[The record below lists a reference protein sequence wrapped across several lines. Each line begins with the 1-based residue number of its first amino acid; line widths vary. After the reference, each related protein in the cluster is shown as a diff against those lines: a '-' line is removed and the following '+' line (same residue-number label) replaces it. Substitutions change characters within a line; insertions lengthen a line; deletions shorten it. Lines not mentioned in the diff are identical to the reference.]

1 MSIAQHEIGP
11 LAAEVPAR
19 PEAAG
24 AYKFIKPVLDIA
36 LASILLVLTAPV
48 AIAAMLMVLLT
59 SRGSAIYT
67 QRRVGR
73 GGKEFTI
80 YKIRTMYEDCERESG
95 PTWSGPGDPR
105 VTPVGR
111 VLRSTHLDE
120 LPQLFNVFWG
130 DMSLVGPRP
139 YMLQEDRLYAEILRN
154 YADRTRVKP
163 GITGLAQAAGY
174 FGATGDVAAM
184 EKRLYLDILYVR
196 WWSPVLDLQILA
208 STLRW
213 LWTPDTLPLKPS
225 FHGT

>member
-1 MSIAQHEIGP
+1 MDLGLSALLILGILSWLLPLLALLIKLDSRGP
-11 LAAEVPAR
+11 VF
-19 PEAAG
+19 
-24 AYKFIKPVLDIA
+24 FIQKRRKKGMGSFTCIKLRTMRVNPDADRRIA
-36 LASILLVLTAPV
+36 LGPDERITRL
-48 AIAAMLMVLLT
+48 
-59 SRGSAIYT
+59 
-67 QRRVGR
+67 GR
-73 GGKEFTI
+73 
-80 YKIRTMYEDCERESG
+80 
-95 PTWSGPGDPR
+95 W
-105 VTPVGR
+105 
-111 VLRSTHLDE
+111 LRNTHLDE

-174 FGATGDVAAM
+174 FGATGDIAAM

-196 WWSPVLDLQILA
+196 RWTPVLDLQILA